1 MRLVVR
7 KVICLVVLITFLNLS
22 ALGQMR
28 GPMGN
33 LFQGQPPPPGA
44 VTVMGRAFFGSMET
58 GFGNSLALLIS
69 ADNQDFRQELGLT
82 DAESNAIQLLR
93 AQMMLGAP
101 QYANRFRTMTE
112 ENQQSVEQDLL
123 RDMGRVTAALDNMLA
138 PERKEKVQKLVF
150 QSLGGL
156 DSPLTTM
163 SSMEALNLSEDQKKK
178 MQTVFDEMRD
188 ERAGHMESTL
198 KMMESAM
205 ERIAAVGG
213 PQNLSQ
219 EEREEFDAMR
229 RELEAKSLVTA
240 RKLADRLRQHL
251 TPTQLELEKQLIA
264 TRPDFLGRLPRHMQR
279 EENTAAKESDVYS
292 PGINSWQPGQP
303 LPVPIREQP
312 RGRFPRAEAKT
323 EPAKPEPTPE

>member
-1 MRLVVR
+1 MQ
-7 KVICLVVLITFLNLS
+7 KVFCTFLLLALLNLS

-44 VTVMGRAFFGSMET
+44 VTVMGRAFFGAMET

-69 ADNQDFRQELGLT
+69 ADNQNFRQELDLT
-82 DAESNAIQLLR
+82 DAEANSIRMLR
-93 AQMMLGAP
+93 AQMMLHAP
-101 QYANRFRTMTE
+101 QYANRFKTMTADD
-112 ENQQSVEQDLL
+112 QQSVQQDLA
-123 RDMGRVTAALDNMLA
+123 RDMGRVTSALENMLA
-138 PERKEKVQKLVF
+138 PERKAKVQKLVF

-163 SSMEALNLSEDQKKK
+163 SSMETLNLSEDQKKK
-178 MQTVFDEMRD
+178 IQTVFDEMRD
-188 ERAGHMESTL
+188 ERAGHMEKML

-219 EEREEFDAMR
+219 EEREEFDTMR
-229 RELEAKSLVTA
+229 RELETQSFATAK
-240 RKLADRLRQHL
+240 KLADRLRQHL

-264 TRPDFLGRLPRHMQR
+264 TRPEFLGRLPRQMRR
-279 EENTAAKESDVYS
+279 EANTATEESEVYS

-312 RGRFPRAEAKT
+312 RGRFPRAEAK
-323 EPAKPEPTPE
+323 PEPETE

>member
-1 MRLVVR
+1 
-7 KVICLVVLITFLNLS
+7 
-22 ALGQMR
+22 
-28 GPMGN
+28 
-33 LFQGQPPPPGA
+33 
-44 VTVMGRAFFGSMET
+44 MGRSFFGAMET

-69 ADNQDFRQELGLT
+69 ADNQNFQQELGLT
-82 DAESNAIQLLR
+82 DAEANSIQLLR
-93 AQMMLGAP
+93 AQMLLHAP

-112 ENQQSVEQDLL
+112 ESQEGVQQDLM
-123 RDMGRVTAALDNMLA
+123 RDMGRVSAALDTMIA

-156 DSPLTTM
+156 DSPLTTL
-163 SSMEALNLSEDQKKK
+163 SSMEVLNLSEDQKEK
-178 MQTVFDEMRD
+178 MRGIFGEMKA
-188 ERAGHMESTL
+188 ERVGHMETML

-219 EEREEFDAMR
+219 EEREEFDTMR
-229 RELEAKSLVTA
+229 RELEAQSFATA

-251 TPTQLELEKQLIA
+251 TPGQLELEKQLIA

-279 EENTAAKESDVYS
+279 EENTTTEEEGMYS

-303 LPVPIREQP
+303 LPVPIQEQP
-312 RGRFPRAEAKT
+312 RGRFPRP
-323 EPAKPEPTPE
+323 EPKPETE